1 MNDADNTDRALTSA
15 LRALARED
23 AGRATLLETSGAVE
37 ARLRVEVRAIGTARR
52 ARLRWRAGAAILGLA
67 GLAAAAIPA
76 WRFAGRSQET
86 STARVSPIATV
97 AGTSPAPATQP
108 RGEITTAFL
117 PLVYGDVPAAGVQIV
132 RLSVPRSALASFGLA
147 PRESAS
153 TQDTTTAASSAP
165 GDTVVADIL
174 VGDDGLARAVRFV
187 RAMEPTV
194 PTVPTARMEHTR

>member
-1 MNDADNTDRALTSA
+1 MNDADNTERALTSA
-15 LRALARED
+15 LRAVARED
-23 AGRATLLETSGAVE
+23 AGRATLLGTSGAVE
-37 ARLRVEVRAIGTARR
+37 ARLRAEVQAIGAARR
-52 ARLRWRAGAAILGLA
+52 ARLRWRAGA
-67 GLAAAAIPA
+67 LAALVIVAVAIPV

-97 AGTSPAPATQP
+97 AGTSTVPATQP

-117 PLVYGDVPAAGVQIV
+117 PLVYSDVPAAGVQIV

-153 TQDTTTAASSAP
+153 AQDTTTAASGQPA
-165 GDTVVADIL
+165 DTVVADIL